1 LTPAEEAPGEALPE
15 EVVVMA
21 LTAKDIMTKRVV
33 TVSPSTTVK
42 ELTELLA
49 AKKISGVPVVD
60 EQKRV
65 VGIVTEA
72 DVLAHPGA
80 KTVEEIMTK
89 KVISVAPDTPVEEIA
104 KLLAKK
110 KIKRVPVIDKG
121 KLVGIVSRAD
131 IVKAFAGK

>member
-1 LTPAEEAPGEALPE
+1 
-15 EVVVMA
+15 MA

-33 TVSPSTTVK
+33 TVSPCTTVK

-65 VGIVTEA
+65 IGIATEA

-89 KVISVAPDTPVEEIA
+89 RVISVKPDTPVEEIP
-104 KLLAKK
+104 KLLARK
-110 KIKRVPVIDKG
+110 KIKRVPVIDEKG

>member
-1 LTPAEEAPGEALPE
+1 
-15 EVVVMA
+15 VVEMA

-33 TVSPSTTVK
+33 TVSPYTTVK

-65 VGIVTEA
+65 VGIATEA

-89 KVISVAPDTPVEEIA
+89 RVISVKPDTPVEEIA

-110 KIKRVPVIDKG
+110 KIKRVPVIDEKG